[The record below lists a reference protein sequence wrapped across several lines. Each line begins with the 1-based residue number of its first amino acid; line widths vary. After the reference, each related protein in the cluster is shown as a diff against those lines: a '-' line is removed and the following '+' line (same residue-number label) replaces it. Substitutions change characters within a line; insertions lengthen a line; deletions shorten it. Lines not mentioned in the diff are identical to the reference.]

1 MSDPIL
7 KAEALARTYTMG
19 RTEVPV
25 LRGVDLEVARG
36 TFSLVVG
43 TSGCGKSTLL
53 HLLGL
58 LDKPT
63 EGRIY
68 YDGTDALAQPASWRE
83 ATRNRAIGFVFQ
95 FYHLLPE
102 LSVIENVMLPEMVR
116 HGPLAWPR
124 ARGDCRHRA
133 AAMLERVGLADRMTF
148 RPSRLSGGERQRV
161 ALARA
166 LVHEP
171 EIVFADEPTGNLD
184 TRAGWEVFEM
194 LRALTGE
201 SGKTVVMV
209 THDSRFIPEAEAVLY
224 LAGGRIVDA
233 ETAARLTQE
242 HSSPPNQKG

>member
-1 MSDPIL
+1 MSEPIL
-7 KAEALARTYTMG
+7 KASALARTYTMG

-25 LRGVDLEVARG
+25 LRGVDLEVTRG
-36 TFSLVVG
+36 TFSLIIG
-43 TSGCGKSTLL
+43 PSGCGKSTLL

-58 LDKPT
+58 LDYPT
-63 EGRIY
+63 RGKIF

-83 ATRNRAIGFVFQ
+83 ARRNRTVGFVFQ

-116 HGPLAWPR
+116 HGPLAWLR
-124 ARGDCRHRA
+124 ASGDCHRRA
-133 AAMLERVGLADRMTF
+133 AAMLERVGLADRMMF

-166 LVHEP
+166 LAGEP

-184 TRAGWEVFEM
+184 TRAGWDVFEM

-209 THDSRFIPEAEAVLY
+209 THDSRFIPEAEAVRY

-233 ETAARLTQE
+233 ETAARLTRE
-242 HSSPPNQKG
+242 HSLPSNQKG